1 MFPYMVETFVM
12 LIELYIN
19 CNGTESV
26 HCGSGPQGNFDKVL
40 KVQQK
45 FFTQRLVLK
54 KTVFLRGRVC

>member
-40 KVQQK
+40 KVQ
-45 FFTQRLVLK
+45 
-54 KTVFLRGRVC
+54 